1 MIRRELK
8 SRLVELEKRYA
19 AAMQAKRHKLTG
31 PAYWAYVHAI
41 ETSAVVLY
49 GEPKMEEPLRVA
61 RSLTQ
66 EKLYKEFAAAADE
79 LWLRTHGEKPSPF
92 IRERLCPKLM
102 FDALRGANDN
112 FKFEQIFSKAPD
124 WLLKFTGIEWDAE
137 LLGFKLRKLVGAP
150 ALGREARRDRNRW
163 PFLPEG
169 TIDAGG
175 CCSDP
180 DEPWETII
188 ARRCH
193 EAPVEISILRQSG

>member
-8 SRLVELEKRYA
+8 SRLMEVEKQYA
-19 AAMQAKRHKLTG
+19 AAVKAKRREETA
-31 PAYWAYVHAI
+31 PARWAYTHAI
-41 ETSAVVLY
+41 ETAAVVLY
-49 GEPKMEEPLRVA
+49 GEPKMEEPLWVA
-61 RSLTQ
+61 RSRTQ

-79 LWLRTHGEKPSPF
+79 LWLRKRGEKPSPF

-112 FKFEQIFSKAPD
+112 LKFEQIFSKAPD

-163 PFLPEG
+163 PYLPEG

-175 CCSDP
+175 PCSDP
-180 DEPWETII
+180 DEPWERII
-188 ARRCH
+188 
-193 EAPVEISILRQSG
+193 ERQCREFRWF

>member
-8 SRLVELEKRYA
+8 SRLMEVEKQYA
-19 AAMQAKRHKLTG
+19 AAVKAKRREAP
-31 PAYWAYVHAI
+31 PAFWAYVHAI

-49 GEPKMEEPLRVA
+49 GEPKMEEPLWVA
-61 RSLTQ
+61 RSRTQ

-79 LWLRTHGEKPSPF
+79 LWLRKHGEKPSPF

-112 FKFEQIFSKAPD
+112 IKFEQIFSKAPD

-163 PFLPEG
+163 PYLPEG

-175 CCSDP
+175 FCSDQ

-188 ARRCH
+188 ARRCASARFN
-193 EAPVEISILRQSG
+193 EY